1 MARLML
7 TVMFIGFALHCVG
20 CGETSMKVGVHTRSA
35 IYGNSILERD
45 GGPRAI
51 LTAKPPRVGTL
62 QGVSPGAPLRGL
74 GTFASDAV
82 RIGLHRTC
90 PGATVLTGPTTA
102 ALAARVG
109 KSRELHQLLD
119 NANSTGILAAE
130 DLAALG
136 KATGLDYFFLGT
148 IGWINISNSTRFN
161 FLGLTIVRSDW
172 TNMNMVLQLYHAPSG
187 RIVWQ
192 SGGDCTGYTESAAAV
207 PISVHV
213 VTSDLGE
220 AMLNDLLLGR
230 SRSTMFGTGN
240 EPLHTV
246 PDPPAVNA
254 QSGDAK
260 GGAQGSSSAGNP
272 TNDPDAYAPA
282 NKPEIEPEA
291 PAPKSP

>member
-1 MARLML
+1 MAIKTMRML
-7 TVMFIGFALHCVG
+7 FMFVPALVCFG
-20 CGETSMKVGVHTRSA
+20 CGEASMKVGLHTRSA
-35 IYGNSILERD
+35 VYANSILERD
-45 GGPRAI
+45 GGARAI

-90 PGATVLTGPTTA
+90 PNATVLTGPTTA
-102 ALAARVG
+102 ALAARAG
-109 KSRELHQLLD
+109 ASRELHKLLD
-119 NANSTGILAAE
+119 NANNTGILAAE

-148 IGWINISNSTRFN
+148 IAWINISNSTRFN
-161 FLGLTIVRSDW
+161 PLGLTIVRSDW

-187 RIVWQ
+187 AIVWQ
-192 SGGDCTGYTESAAAV
+192 SVGDCTGYTESAAAV

-220 AMLNDLLLGR
+220 AMLSDLLQGR

-240 EPLHTV
+240 ERLHTV
-246 PDPPAVNA
+246 AEPPAT
-254 QSGDAK
+254 STD
-260 GGAQGSSSAGNP
+260 AQGNKRSQDA
-272 TNDPDAYAPA
+272 DAYTPA
-282 NKPEIEPEA
+282 DTPEIEPEA
-291 PAPKSP
+291 PPAPSP

>member
-1 MARLML
+1 MTMPFMRVLLLFSL
-7 TVMFIGFALHCVG
+7 TAVCFG
-20 CGETSMKVGVHTRSA
+20 CGEASMKVGLHTRSA
-35 IYGNSILERD
+35 VYGNSQLERD
-45 GGPRAI
+45 GGARAI

-74 GTFASDAV
+74 GVFASDAV

-90 PGATVLTGPTTA
+90 PDATVLTGPTTM

-109 KSRELHQLLD
+109 KSRELHNLLD
-119 NANSTGILAAE
+119 RANNTGILAAE

-148 IGWINISNSTRFN
+148 IAWINISNSTRFN
-161 FLGLTIVRSDW
+161 PLGLTIIRSDW

-187 RIVWQ
+187 EIVWQ
-192 SGGDCTGYTESAAAV
+192 SVGDCTGYTESAAAV

-220 AMLNDLLLGR
+220 AMLSDLLKGR

-240 EPLHTV
+240 EPLRTV
-246 PDPPAVNA
+246 PEPPAT
-254 QSGDAK
+254 STD
-260 GGAQGSSSAGNP
+260 AQGNKRSQDA
-272 TNDPDAYAPA
+272 DAYAPA
-282 NKPEIEPEA
+282 DKPEIEPEA
-291 PAPKSP
+291 PPAPSP